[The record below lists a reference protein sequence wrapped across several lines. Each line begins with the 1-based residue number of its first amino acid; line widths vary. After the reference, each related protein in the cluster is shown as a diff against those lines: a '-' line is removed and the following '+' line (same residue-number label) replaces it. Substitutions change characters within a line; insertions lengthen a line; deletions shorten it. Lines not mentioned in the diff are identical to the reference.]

1 MSDRDRKYRHRGY
14 QDSGSSSYSNSTP
27 RPPMEPRKER
37 LEGAPRGRTAGGFGP
52 EAFKCS
58 RCGDAR
64 QSLGEIELEPEA
76 TCQTCGA
83 DMHTCWNCKNF
94 DTATRWECKEAIPV
108 RIAPKDG
115 KNNCTFFRPKMVRD
129 LTADK
134 AKMPSTPN
142 DARAAFDALFKK

>member
-52 EAFKCS
+52 DAFKCS

-76 TCQTCGA
+76 TCQK
-83 DMHTCWNCKNF
+83 CKNF